1 MIVRL
6 MNDGQYEIDDSLA
19 GELNELDGQ
28 AEAALEGGREDEY
41 RRLVD
46 EIGAKIRERG
56 RRLADNDLRASDG
69 FVPPSD
75 LSLDEAKKFFAD
87 DGLIPDLP
95 QR

>member
-6 MNDGQYEIDDSLA
+6 MNDGQYELDDSLA
-19 GELNELDGQ
+19 AELNELDSQ
-28 AEAALEGGREDEY
+28 AEAALEAGREDDY

-46 EIGAKIRERG
+46 QIGTKVREQG
-56 RRLADNDLRASDG
+56 QRLGDDDLRSSDG

-95 QR
+95 QK